1 MNKYA
6 PLLLLLALTMLS
18 LSNCTK
24 EEIKNRENKAYR
36 SEAYLDFDELNMS
49 NSEVTIQAQY
59 PPNETPEQTVI
70 HLSTN
75 ANPEGITLTA
85 IPEENEVW
93 LGYKEKMKEMRST
106 IRVEAAHVN
115 RAEYNQIAV
124 ADGGDTLFI
133 DVDNG
138 SYTTSYPVNMD
149 FFPQITFWTFVDP
162 TNTEATL
169 FLYDI
174 SQGKTDEPVVHISS
188 DSDVTGFDLKPEYND
203 PMIYSW
209 PRAFHSFM
217 GDFYVDKS
225 GNSDPAN
232 KKIGVKEGEKIYVTY
247 RNEVFY
253 LTAFEEIHWPM
264 PKM

>member
-1 MNKYA
+1 MKKYT
-6 PLLLLLALTMLS
+6 PLVLLLALTMLS

-24 EEIKNRENKAYR
+24 EKIKDRENKSYSA
-36 SEAYLDFDELNMS
+36 EAYLDFNELNMS
-49 NSEVTIQAQY
+49 NTEVNIEAQY
-59 PPNETPEQTVI
+59 PPNETPEQTII

-85 IPEENEVW
+85 TPEESEVW
-93 LGYKEKMKEMRST
+93 LGYKETMKEMRST

-124 ADGGDTLFI
+124 ADAGDTLFI

-138 SYTTSYPVNMD
+138 SYTISYPVNMD
-149 FFPQITFWTFVDP
+149 FFTNITFWTFADP
-162 TNTEATL
+162 SNTEATL
-169 FLYDI
+169 FLYDV

-188 DSDVTGFDLKPEYND
+188 DSDVNGFDLKPQYND
-203 PMIYSW
+203 PLIYSW
-209 PRAFHSFM
+209 PSAFHNFTA
-217 GDFYVDKS
+217 DFYVNKS
-225 GNSDPAN
+225 GISDPAN

-264 PKM
+264 SKM